1 MRLGSW
7 RNLDIGNGIGD
18 GLQDRAETVRKA
30 QKRYL
35 HIIANRCLGTE
46 LIDFIDLVKMSFMP
60 MGWPAE
66 FGVGLEAT
74 GTFTPTVGNFPN
86 GCHVCEVEI
95 DPETGTVEIVGY
107 SVVDDVG
114 TVMNPLLVK
123 GQIHGGIAQGAGQ
136 ILIEDIAFD
145 PETGQLLTGSF
156 MDYAMPR
163 ADDLS
168 MFEVKSNPVPT
179 KTNPLGVK
187 GCGEAGTVGAMPAV
201 INAIVDALSPLGV
214 RHIEMPST
222 PERIWRAIQ
231 GAGG

>member
-1 MRLGSW
+1 M
-7 RNLDIGNGIGD
+7 
-18 GLQDRAETVRKA
+18 
-30 QKRYL
+30 
-35 HIIANRCLGTE
+35 
-46 LIDFIDLVKMSFMP
+46 
-60 MGWPAE
+60 
-66 FGVGLEAT
+66 
-74 GTFTPTVGNFPN
+74 NFPN

-95 DPETGTVEIVGY
+95 DPDTGTVEIVDY

-145 PETGQLLTGSF
+145 PKTGQLLTGSF

-222 PERIWRAIQ
+222 PECIWRAIQ
-231 GAGG
+231 GASG